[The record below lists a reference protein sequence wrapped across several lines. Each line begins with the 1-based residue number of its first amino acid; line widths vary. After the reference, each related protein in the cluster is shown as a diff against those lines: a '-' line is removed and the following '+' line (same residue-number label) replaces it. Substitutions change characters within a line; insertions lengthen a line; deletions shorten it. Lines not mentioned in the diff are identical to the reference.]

1 MKKCECEG
9 VEIIIE
15 RIDFEGCE
23 TVADW
28 RFENAVLEDFIST
41 CRYLK
46 YLNLVK
52 RRVRFVAKS

>member
-9 VEIIIE
+9 VGIIME
-15 RIDFEGCE
+15 RIDFEGRE
-23 TVADW
+23 TVADC
-28 RFENAVLEDFIST
+28 RLKDTVLEDFIST

-52 RRVRFVAKS
+52 RRVRFVAKF